1 MDLLKYLTKN
11 KKGVEI
17 LFHPLF
23 KEKACFI
30 SNGIRQI

>member
-11 KKGVEI
+11 KKGVEL
-17 LFHPLF
+17 LFHPFF
-23 KEKACFI
+23 KEKVICI